1 MKLEHF
7 RVALSRCPDGE
18 VHRQL
23 SVIRQRSALD
33 GVADLAS
40 ANGWMTARPEP
51 PMPGAV
57 RVSDILHPLE
67 LLDSPDVAAKCQ
79 RLQADE
85 REWLA
90 MIRRER
96 GALRVQM
103 PRAVQVKPT
112 ENPKWVGVR
121 RLLERYLDTTAVAD
135 VCDLWRSGTRKGYVD
150 VSDDLSLSRWLL
162 FLDRVG
168 IKASH
173 MVLMMPGGGDDRLRR
188 SINATVAMTLG
199 CQLRIDAA
207 DTEHG
212 LPRCYFLVSSAPVTH
227 EVRIPPAS
235 LSMAGFHSL
244 FVAAC
249 VARSLREV
257 KKQ

>member
-7 RVALSRCPDGE
+7 RVAVSRSPEGA
-18 VHRQL
+18 VAKQL
-23 SVIRQRSALD
+23 SAIRQRSALN
-33 GVADLAS
+33 GIPNLVSAS
-40 ANGWMTARPEP
+40 EWMTSRPEP
-51 PMPGAV
+51 MAPGAV

-67 LLDSPDVAAKCQ
+67 LLDSMDVAAKCQ
-79 RLQADE
+79 CLQTDE

-90 MIRRER
+90 TIRRER
-96 GALRVQM
+96 GALKVQM
-103 PRAVQVKPT
+103 PRAVQVTPT
-112 ENPKWVGVR
+112 ENPKWAGVR
-121 RLLERYLDTTAVAD
+121 RVLERYLDTTAVAD
-135 VCDLWRSGTRKGYVD
+135 VCDLWRSATRKGHVD
-150 VSDDLSLSRWLL
+150 VSDDLSLSQWLL

-173 MVLMMPGGGDDRLRR
+173 VVLMMPGGGDDRLRR
-188 SINATVAMTLG
+188 SVNDTVTMTLG

-212 LPRCYFLVSSAPVTH
+212 LPRCYFLVSSSPVTH
-227 EVRIPPAS
+227 AERIPPAN

-249 VARSLREV
+249 VARRLREA

>member
-7 RVALSRCPDGE
+7 RVALSRCPAGE
-18 VHRQL
+18 DHRQL
-23 SVIRQRSALD
+23 SVIRQRSVLD
-33 GVADLAS
+33 GIPDLVS
-40 ANGWMTARPEP
+40 AGEWMSTRPEP
-51 PMPGAV
+51 SAPGAV

-67 LLDSPDVAAKCQ
+67 LLDSPDAAAKCE
-79 RLQADE
+79 RLPADE
-85 REWLA
+85 RAWLDA
-90 MIRRER
+90 IRRER
-96 GALRVQM
+96 GALKEQM
-103 PRAVQVKPT
+103 PKAVQVKPT
-112 ENPKWVGVR
+112 ENPKWAGVR
-121 RLLERYLDTTAVAD
+121 RHLERYLDTATVAEA
-135 VCDLWRSGTRKGYVD
+135 CDLWRSGTRKGHID

-173 MVLMMPGGGDDRLRR
+173 VVLMMPGGGDEPLRR
-188 SINATVAMTLG
+188 SVNATVAMTLG

-212 LPRCYFLVSSAPVTH
+212 LPRCYFLVSSSPVTH
-227 EVRIPPAS
+227 TERIPPAA

-249 VARSLREV
+249 VARHLREV
-257 KKQ
+257 SGQ

>member
-7 RVALSRCPDGE
+7 RVALSRRPTEEG
-18 VHRQL
+18 HKQL
-23 SVIRQRSALD
+23 SVIRRRCALREIP
-33 GVADLAS
+33 DLVIT
-40 ANGWMTARPEP
+40 GEWLIDRPTPPAR
-51 PMPGAV
+51 GLV

-67 LLDSPDVAAKCQ
+67 VLDSPDVWRRCQ
-79 RLQADE
+79 GLLADE
-85 REWLA
+85 REWFDEV
-90 MIRRER
+90 RRER
-96 GALRVQM
+96 EALRQQM

-112 ENPKWVGVR
+112 ENPKWAGVR
-121 RLLERYLDTTAVAD
+121 RHLDRYLDTALVAD
-135 VCDLWRSGTRKGYVD
+135 VCELWRSCVRKGHVD
-150 VSDDLSLSRWLL
+150 VSDDVSLSTWLL

-173 MVLMMPGGGDDRLRR
+173 VVLMMPGGGDELLRR
-188 SINATVAMTLG
+188 SVNATVAMTLG
-199 CQLRIDAA
+199 CQLRIDSA

-227 EVRIPPAS
+227 GAPIPPAS

-249 VARSLREV
+249 VARSLRKGE
-257 KKQ
+257 K